1 MLQTACFREERDVL
15 VFGNQDWITT
25 LYYAFQ
31 DKENLVREREREGG
45 REGGRERKKE
55 RKKERGRERGRE
67 EDRERGRERRREN
80 AIMYIVIVSTIDAHT
95 PSTSPS
101 LHLFLPPPL
110 SPSLHVL
117 HISTLCSTW

>member
-45 REGGRERKKE
+45 REGGERERKKE
-55 RKKERGRERGRE
+55 RKKEGERRGGGRQ
-67 EDRERGRERRREN
+67 RERRGGGGGR
-80 AIMYIVIVSTIDAHT
+80 MQ
-95 PSTSPS
+95 
-101 LHLFLPPPL
+101 
-110 SPSLHVL
+110 
-117 HISTLCSTW
+117 